1 MSREG
6 LQIVTELKRI
16 IADDLDVNLKFDEI
30 DDKVPLL
37 GAGLHLDSVVIVEL
51 ISLIEDRFGFEFDD
65 SDLNLESFRNLTT
78 LAGVIERRAA

>member
-1 MSREG
+1 MS
-6 LQIVTELKRI
+6 LKDVPVLNELKRI
-16 IADDLDVNLKFDEI
+16 IAEDLDVNLKFDEI

-37 GAGLHLDSVVIVEL
+37 SGGLHLDSIVIVEL

-78 LAGVIERRAA
+78 LAGVIERHAA